1 MNTAHNRQ
9 AFASSRR
16 NFAARGAIDW
26 EELPSMQD
34 VALRMVARP
43 PLRQVDLD
51 LSGGPSPLAA
61 NSQSAGFD
69 HSSYGPRT
77 GWDNTAPAD
86 LEMMVP
92 TEPFREAL
100 QGLSMREVREPDV
113 FRHFFG

>member
-1 MNTAHNRQ
+1 MNTAQIRQ
-9 AFASSRR
+9 AFAPRR
-16 NFAARGAIDW
+16 GNNLARGAIDW

-34 VALRMVARP
+34 VALRMVARAP
-43 PLRQVDLD
+43 IRQVDLD

-61 NSQSAGFD
+61 NSQPARFD
-69 HSSYGPRT
+69 HSAYGPRT

-86 LEMMVP
+86 LEMPAP
-92 TEPFREAL
+92 TEPFRETL